1 MAITHIHQEVSAKLL
16 KEGKLFPEIFQATMQ
31 RIEKQEN
38 IVLNI
43 PDILKEL
50 ESYRLV
56 AVSLPKGSKTEN
68 NNKDF
73 YATIHPDVYLSESAY
88 QEGFLFEILYLDRNK
103 NKNHSERGYLKKDN
117 TAKRATI
124 SIDVEET
131 WVNPDLMNVD
141 EGSFY
146 DYPEHP
152 KSYLFQEL
160 LDRRLVGKNMAFR
173 FAQRPVHLR
182 YDDADSFLQA
192 VNDMIDEGHNKAHFY
207 APVLFLNTEN
217 KEIIQEYAEELA
229 SFVAIYIDDPE
240 FHEELEASLPEYSF
254 IQLPDSNCGVII
266 FPDKATLE
274 LDLNN
279 TNSLNDAKTAVFSYY
294 SNIDESNIWTTKS
307 RNFYWS
313 AQENMV
319 NTKKELER
327 RITDLKNENLKL
339 KIQNQTETPI
349 APIASP
355 AIVPIVNKPKIKIDT
370 SGKMFNHGKIK
381 DFYDDEV
388 REIILECLEEYRS
401 KYTSEG
407 SRRADVLDS
416 FLSAN
421 PKTGILDKKRQA
433 ITEAMKEFEGNT
445 PSSINAL
452 KSAGLTIKSRKNH
465 IKGYWFEEK
474 YNFTLASSP
483 SDYSSNKN
491 GEMVMIKKFF

>member
-68 NNKDF
+68 NKKDF

-266 FPDKATLE
+266 FPDKVQNVICNIIGLVGIILGVIRIFMYLSVEVQDAIYRNDFVEGIVLILIGILVIYQKTIIQSLIPFIVAIVIIVDGFVKLQDGIDAKRLGYDKSYIYVIFAAISIIVGLIVMFNLVDTGNILFQILGGGLVYCGISDIVSVVFIANRVKKFVE
-274 LDLNN
+274 TAKKEEEYVEKKANAVDAEFMNN
-279 TNSLNDAKTAVFSYY
+279 TTENPFSDNPND
-294 SNIDESNIWTTKS
+294 IH
-307 RNFYWS
+307 
-313 AQENMV
+313 Q
-319 NTKKELER
+319 
-327 RITDLKNENLKL
+327 
-339 KIQNQTETPI
+339 
-349 APIASP
+349 
-355 AIVPIVNKPKIKIDT
+355 
-370 SGKMFNHGKIK
+370 
-381 DFYDDEV
+381 
-388 REIILECLEEYRS
+388 
-401 KYTSEG
+401 
-407 SRRADVLDS
+407 
-416 FLSAN
+416 
-421 PKTGILDKKRQA
+421 
-433 ITEAMKEFEGNT
+433 
-445 PSSINAL
+445 
-452 KSAGLTIKSRKNH
+452 
-465 IKGYWFEEK
+465 
-474 YNFTLASSP
+474 
-483 SDYSSNKN
+483 
-491 GEMVMIKKFF
+491 